1 MNWLA
6 TMLSEE
12 WGEYNAWEL
21 HWSSGVWGGTFAFL
35 GVLIVLSLWFFW
47 ASLSRVRSPWK
58 KAFLYALRVVVLLL
72 VAIVVLQPQ
81 LEFKKI
87 QPLKNTV
94 AVLLDDSK
102 SMTIKTFPSEKS
114 RGDLVRKVMEN
125 NKEYFETL
133 KEDYEVDFFFAS
145 DKIESVP
152 LANVVTGYREQA
164 VNTDLHRVFLDIVEN
179 YEGKSLQGVLLFS
192 DGSDLTQD
200 SSGISPEFAETLTR
214 MNGPVHTFQA
224 GSNEGFKDLAIEK
237 VDATDFGFIHQPLS
251 IAVTVSARAIGKKNI
266 PLVLKEGDKI
276 LVSKIV
282 SLKKKDSQYTAEL
295 QFTPTTTGKRI
306 YTLSVPVFSGE
317 AVETNNRWSFE
328 VKVIRDRVR
337 VLHLNGRP
345 SWDSRFLRE
354 TLANNPK
361 VDLLSF
367 FILRTLTDD
376 VGATTSELSL
386 IPFPSNLLFSD
397 YLKSFDLVVFHNF
410 KFSPFIDKKNL
421 PNIKEYVEQGGAFLM
436 IGGDLSFEGGG
447 YDRTPVEE
455 ILPIRIRGGSKKIL
469 TGELRMTMQPKLA
482 HHPVLRLENDP
493 KLNAKAWKSL
503 PPIQGVNVGLVPA
516 KGSHVLSTTRK
527 NKSSYPVLVARQVQ
541 EGRTMAIATDSSWT
555 WNFLRVGEG
564 GSGRYY
570 QKFWENVIAWM
581 TGEPET
587 NPIQVETDKEK
598 YREHEKVVV
607 HFKVSGKD
615 YNPLPGVEVDLVLNS
630 LPKKQELVRE
640 MVTTDEHGEGRFEFS
655 PGREGFYSAKV
666 ALASSG
672 EALSGETRFIV
683 FSPQIEFQKPLV
695 NEALLQKL
703 SEVTGGSH
711 RVLEAGLSIDK
722 LAFPN
727 PEVEIKSSSRMVSLW
742 DSWWTYGLIVGFLA
756 AEWFTR
762 RKSGLS

>member
-1 MNWLA
+1 VNWLA
-6 TMLSEE
+6 TLWGEE
-12 WGEYNAWEL
+12 WNEYNAWEL
-21 HWSSGVWGGTFAFL
+21 HWTSDVWGWTSAFL

-47 ASLSRVRSPWK
+47 ASLARVRSPWK
-58 KAFLYALRVVVLLL
+58 KAFLYALRVAVLLL
-72 VAIVVLQPQ
+72 VAVVVLQPQ

-114 RGDLVRKVMEN
+114 RGDLVRQVMEN
-125 NKEYFETL
+125 NKEYFEAL
-133 KEDYEVDFFFAS
+133 KQDYEVDFFFAS
-145 DKIESVP
+145 DKIGPVP
-152 LANVVTGYREQA
+152 LSNVVAGYREQA
-164 VNTDLHRVFLDIVEN
+164 VNTDLHQVFLDMAEN

-192 DGSDLTQD
+192 DGADLTQD
-200 SSGISPEFAETLTR
+200 PSGISPEFTETLTR
-214 MNGPVHTFQA
+214 LNGPVHTFQA

-237 VDATDFGFIHQPLS
+237 VDATDFGFVHQPLS
-251 IAVTVSARAIGKKNI
+251 ITVAVSARAIGKKNI

-282 SLKKKDSQYTAEL
+282 SLKKEDSQYTAEL
-295 QFTPTTTGKRI
+295 QFTPTSLGKSI

-317 AVETNNRWSFE
+317 AVEVNNRWSFE

-354 TLANNPK
+354 TFANNPK

-397 YLKSFDLVVFHNF
+397 YLKSFDLVIFHNF

-455 ILPIRIRGGSKKIL
+455 ILPIRIRGGSRKFL
-469 TGELRMTMQPKLA
+469 PGELQMKVQSKLA

-493 KLNAKAWKSL
+493 ALNAKAWKSL
-503 PPIQGVNVGLVPA
+503 PPIQGVNVGLVAA
-516 KGSHVLSTTRK
+516 KGAHVLSTTRK
-527 NKSSYPVLVARQVQ
+527 SKSNYPVLVTRQVE

-598 YREHEKVVV
+598 YREHEKVVI
-607 HFKVSGKD
+607 HFKVSGQD
-615 YNPLPGVEVDLVLNS
+615 YNPLSGAEVDLVLSS
-630 LPKKQELVRE
+630 LPKGQELVRE
-640 MVTTDEHGEGRFEFS
+640 TVKADEFGEGRYEFA
-655 PGREGFYSAKV
+655 PGREGFYSVKV
-666 ALASSG
+666 SLASG
-672 EALSGETRFIV
+672 GKTLSGETRFIV

-695 NEALLQKL
+695 NVALLQAL
-703 SEVTGGSH
+703 SKVTGGSH
-711 RVLEAGLSIDK
+711 RVLEAGMNIENLT
-722 LAFPN
+722 FPN

-742 DSWWTYGLIVGFLA
+742 DTWWTYGLIVGFLA
-756 AEWFTR
+756 VEWWTR

>member
-6 TMLSEE
+6 SVWGEE
-12 WGEYNAWEL
+12 WAEYNAWEL
-21 HWSSGVWGGTFAFL
+21 HWTSDVFWGTFVFL
-35 GVLIVLSLWFFW
+35 GVLMVLSLWFFW
-47 ASLSRVRSPWK
+47 TSLSRVRSPWK
-58 KAFLYALRVVVLLL
+58 KTILYTLRVFVLLL
-72 VAIVVLQPQ
+72 VAVVVLQPQ
-81 LEFKKI
+81 VEFKKI
-87 QPLKNTV
+87 HPLKNTV

-102 SMTIKTFPSEKS
+102 SMTIKTFPSEKA
-114 RGDLVRKVMEN
+114 RGDLVRQVMEN
-125 NKEYFETL
+125 NREYFKAL
-133 KEDYEVDFFFAS
+133 KKDYEVDFFFAS
-145 DKIESVP
+145 DKIDPVP
-152 LANVVTGYREQA
+152 FSNVASRYQQQA
-164 VNTDLHRVFLDIVEN
+164 VNTDLHQVFLDMAEN
-179 YEGKSLQGVLLFS
+179 YKGKSLQGVVLFS
-192 DGSDLTQD
+192 DGSDLAQE
-200 SSGISPEFAETLTR
+200 SSGISPEFTETLTR
-214 MNGPVHTFQA
+214 LNGPVHTFQA
-224 GSNEGFKDLAIEK
+224 GDNRGFKDLAIEK
-237 VDATDFGFIHQPLS
+237 IDTTDFGFIHQPLN
-251 IAVTVSARAIGKKNI
+251 IAVTVSSHAIGKKNI
-266 PLVLKEGDKI
+266 PLVLKDGDKI
-276 LVSKIV
+276 LVSKII
-282 SLKKKDSQYTAEL
+282 SLKEEDSQYTAEL
-295 QFTPTTTGKRI
+295 QFTPTSLGKHI
-306 YTLSVPVFSGE
+306 YTLSVPVFADE
-317 AVETNNRWSFE
+317 AVEVNNRWSFE

-397 YLKSFDLVVFHNF
+397 YLKSFDLVIFHNF

-447 YDRTPVEE
+447 YDRTPVED
-455 ILPIRIRGGSKKIL
+455 ILPIRIRGGSRKFL
-469 TGELRMTMQPKLA
+469 LGELPMRIQPKLV

-503 PPIQGVNVGLVPA
+503 PPVQGVNIGLVPA
-516 KGSHVLSTTRK
+516 KGAHVLSITRK
-527 NKSSYPVLVARQVQ
+527 NKSNYPVLVTRRVR
-541 EGRTMAIATDSSWT
+541 EGKTMAIATDSSWN

-587 NPIQVETDKEK
+587 NPIQIETDKEK

-607 HFKVSGKD
+607 HFKVGGKD
-615 YNPLPGVEVDLVLNS
+615 YNPQPGVEVDLVLNA
-630 LPKKQELVRE
+630 LPREREIVRE
-640 MVTTDEHGEGRFEFS
+640 TLKTDEQGEGRFEFA

-666 ALASSG
+666 TLTSGGETLA
-672 EALSGETRFIV
+672 GETRFIV

-695 NEALLQKL
+695 NETLLQTL
-703 SEVTGGSH
+703 SKITGGRH
-711 RVLEAGLSIDK
+711 QVLEEKMSIQN

-727 PEVEIKSSSRMVSLW
+727 PEVEVKSSSRMVSLW
-742 DSWWTYGLIVGFLA
+742 NSWWTYGLIVGFLV
-756 AEWFTR
+756 AEWWTR

>member
-6 TMLSEE
+6 SLWGEE
-12 WGEYNAWEL
+12 WSEYNAWEL
-21 HWSSGVWGGTFAFL
+21 HWTSDVWGGTFVFL

-47 ASLSRVRSPWK
+47 TSLARVRSPWK
-58 KAFLYALRVVVLLL
+58 KIFLYTLRVIVLLL
-72 VAIVVLQPQ
+72 VALVVLQPR

-87 QPLKNTV
+87 QPLKNTI
-94 AVLLDDSK
+94 AVLIDDSK
-102 SMTIKTFPSEKS
+102 SMTIKTFPSEKP
-114 RGDLVRKVMEN
+114 RGDLVRKVMVG
-125 NKEYFETL
+125 NKDYFETL
-133 KEDYEVDFFFAS
+133 KQNYEVDFFFAS
-145 DKIESVP
+145 DQINPVP
-152 LANVVTGYREQA
+152 LSNVITNYQEQA
-164 VNTDLHRVFLDIVEN
+164 VNTDLHQVFLDMTEN

-192 DGSDLTQD
+192 DGADLVQD
-200 SSGISPEFAETLTR
+200 PSGISREFTETLTR
-214 MNGPVHTFQA
+214 LNGPVYTFQA

-237 VDATDFGFIHQPLS
+237 VDATDFGFIHQPLN
-251 IAVTVSARAIGKKNI
+251 ITVTVSARSIGKKNI

-282 SLKKKDSQYTAEL
+282 SLKEKDSQYTAEL
-295 QFTPTTTGKRI
+295 QFTPASLGKRI

-317 AVETNNRWSFE
+317 AVEINNRWSFE

-397 YLKSFDLVVFHNF
+397 YLNSFDLVVFQNF

-455 ILPIRIRGGSKKIL
+455 ILPMSIRGGSKKIL
-469 TGELRMTMQPKLA
+469 LGELPMKVQPKLS
-482 HHPVLRLENDP
+482 HHPVLQLENDP
-493 KLNAKAWKSL
+493 EKNARAWKSL

-516 KGSHVLSTTRK
+516 KDSHVLSTAWK
-527 NKSSYPVLVARQVQ
+527 NKANHPVLVTRQVK
-541 EGRTMAIATDSSWT
+541 EGRTMAIATDSSWN

-581 TGEPET
+581 TREPET

-598 YREHEKVVV
+598 YREHEKVVA
-607 HFKVSGKD
+607 HFKVRGQD

-630 LPKKQELVRE
+630 LPRERELVRE
-640 MVTTDEHGEGRFEFS
+640 TVKTDEHGEGRFEFA

-666 ALASSG
+666 SLTSG
-672 EALSGETRFIV
+672 GEVLSGETRFIV

-695 NEALLQKL
+695 NETLLQSL
-703 SEVTGGSH
+703 SKVTGGSH
-711 RVLEAGLSIDK
+711 HVLEEGLKIAN
-722 LAFPN
+722 LTFPN

-742 DSWWTYGLIVGFLA
+742 NSWWTYALIVGFLVV
-756 AEWFTR
+756 EWWTR

>member
-6 TMLSEE
+6 SLWGEE
-12 WGEYNAWEL
+12 WSEYNAWEL
-21 HWSSGVWGGTFAFL
+21 HWTSDVWGGTFVFL

-47 ASLSRVRSPWK
+47 TSLARVRSPWK
-58 KAFLYALRVVVLLL
+58 KIFLYTLRVIVLLL
-72 VAIVVLQPQ
+72 VALVVLQPR

-87 QPLKNTV
+87 QPLKNTI
-94 AVLLDDSK
+94 AVLIDDSK
-102 SMTIKTFPSEKS
+102 SMTIKTFPSEKP
-114 RGDLVRKVMEN
+114 RGDLVRKVMVG
-125 NKEYFETL
+125 NKDYFETL
-133 KEDYEVDFFFAS
+133 KQNYEVDFFFAS
-145 DKIESVP
+145 DQINPVP
-152 LANVVTGYREQA
+152 LSNVITNYQEQA
-164 VNTDLHRVFLDIVEN
+164 VNTDLHQVFLDMTEN

-192 DGSDLTQD
+192 DGADLAQD
-200 SSGISPEFAETLTR
+200 PSGISREFTETLTR
-214 MNGPVHTFQA
+214 LNGPVHTFQA

-237 VDATDFGFIHQPLS
+237 VDATDFGFIHQPLN
-251 IAVTVSARAIGKKNI
+251 ITVTVSARSIGKKNI

-282 SLKKKDSQYTAEL
+282 SLKEKDSQYTAEL
-295 QFTPTTTGKRI
+295 QFTPASLGKRI

-317 AVETNNRWSFE
+317 AVEINNRWSFE

-397 YLKSFDLVVFHNF
+397 YLNSFDLVVFQNF

-455 ILPIRIRGGSKKIL
+455 ILPMSIRGGSKKIL
-469 TGELRMTMQPKLA
+469 LGELPMKVQPKLS
-482 HHPVLRLENDP
+482 HHPVLQLENDP
-493 KLNAKAWKSL
+493 EKNARAWKSL

-516 KGSHVLSTTRK
+516 KDSHVLSTAWK
-527 NKSSYPVLVARQVQ
+527 NKANHPVLVTRQVK
-541 EGRTMAIATDSSWT
+541 EGRTMAIATDSSWN

-581 TGEPET
+581 TREPET
-587 NPIQVETDKEK
+587 NPIQVESDKEK
-598 YREHEKVVV
+598 YREHEKVVA
-607 HFKVSGKD
+607 HFKVRGQD

-630 LPKKQELVRE
+630 LPRERELVRE
-640 MVTTDEHGEGRFEFS
+640 TVKTDEHGEGRFEFA

-666 ALASSG
+666 SLTSG
-672 EALSGETRFIV
+672 GEVLSGETRFIV

-695 NEALLQKL
+695 NETLLQSL
-703 SEVTGGSH
+703 SKVTGGSH
-711 RVLEAGLSIDK
+711 HVLEEGLKIAN
-722 LAFPN
+722 LTFPN

-742 DSWWTYGLIVGFLA
+742 NSWWTYALIVGFLVV
-756 AEWFTR
+756 EWWTR

>member
-6 TMLSEE
+6 SLLGEE
-12 WGEYNAWEL
+12 WSEYNAWEL
-21 HWSSGVWGGTFAFL
+21 HWTSDVWGGTFVFL

-47 ASLSRVRSPWK
+47 TSLARVRSPWK
-58 KAFLYALRVVVLLL
+58 KIFLYTLRVIVLLL
-72 VAIVVLQPQ
+72 VALVVLQPR

-87 QPLKNTV
+87 QPLKNTI
-94 AVLLDDSK
+94 AVLIDDSK
-102 SMTIKTFPSEKS
+102 SMTIKTFPSEKP
-114 RGDLVRKVMEN
+114 RGDLVRKVMVG
-125 NKEYFETL
+125 NKDYFETL
-133 KEDYEVDFFFAS
+133 KQNYEVDFFFAS
-145 DKIESVP
+145 DQINPVP
-152 LANVVTGYREQA
+152 LSNVITNYQEQA
-164 VNTDLHRVFLDIVEN
+164 VNTDLHQVFLDMTEN

-192 DGSDLTQD
+192 DGADLAQD
-200 SSGISPEFAETLTR
+200 PSGISREFTETLTR
-214 MNGPVHTFQA
+214 LNGPVYTFQA

-237 VDATDFGFIHQPLS
+237 VDATDFGFIHQPLN
-251 IAVTVSARAIGKKNI
+251 ITVTVSARSIGKKNI

-282 SLKKKDSQYTAEL
+282 SLKEKDSQYTAEL
-295 QFTPTTTGKRI
+295 QFTPASLGKRI

-317 AVETNNRWSFE
+317 AVEINNRWSFE

-397 YLKSFDLVVFHNF
+397 YLNSFDLVVFQNF

-455 ILPIRIRGGSKKIL
+455 ILPMSIRGGSKKIL
-469 TGELRMTMQPKLA
+469 LGELPMKVQPKLS
-482 HHPVLRLENDP
+482 HHPVLQLENDP
-493 KLNAKAWKSL
+493 EKNARAWKSL

-516 KGSHVLSTTRK
+516 KDSHVLSTAWK
-527 NKSSYPVLVARQVQ
+527 NKANHPVLVTRQVK
-541 EGRTMAIATDSSWT
+541 EGRTMAIATDSSWN

-581 TGEPET
+581 TREPET

-598 YREHEKVVV
+598 YREHEKVVA
-607 HFKVSGKD
+607 HFKVRGQD

-630 LPKKQELVRE
+630 LPRERELVRE
-640 MVTTDEHGEGRFEFS
+640 TVKTDEHGEGRFEFA

-666 ALASSG
+666 SLTSG
-672 EALSGETRFIV
+672 GEVLSGETRFIV

-695 NEALLQKL
+695 NETLLQSL
-703 SEVTGGSH
+703 SKVTGGSH
-711 RVLEAGLSIDK
+711 HVLEEGLKIAN
-722 LAFPN
+722 LTFPN

-742 DSWWTYGLIVGFLA
+742 NSWWTYALIVGFLVV
-756 AEWFTR
+756 EWWTR

>member
-1 MNWLA
+1 VNWLA
-6 TMLSEE
+6 TLWGEE
-12 WGEYNAWEL
+12 WSEYNAWEL
-21 HWSSGVWGGTFAFL
+21 HWTSDVWGGTFAFL

-47 ASLSRVRSPWK
+47 TSLSRVRSLWK
-58 KAFLYALRVVVLLL
+58 KAFLYVLRVIVLLV
-72 VAIVVLQPQ
+72 VAMVVLQPR

-94 AVLLDDSK
+94 AVLIDDSK
-102 SMTIKTFPSEKS
+102 SMEIKTFPSEKP
-114 RGDLVRKVMEN
+114 RGDLVRKVMED

-133 KEDYEVDFFFAS
+133 KQNYEVDFFFAS
-145 DKIESVP
+145 DQVDPVP
-152 LANVVTGYREQA
+152 LSNVVTGYQEKA
-164 VNTDLHRVFLDIVEN
+164 VNTDLHQVFLDVTEN

-192 DGSDLTQD
+192 DGADLTQD
-200 SSGISPEFAETLTR
+200 SSGISPEFTETLIR
-214 MNGPVHTFQA
+214 LNGPVHTFQA
-224 GSNEGFKDLAIEK
+224 GGNEGFKDLAIEK
-237 VDATDFGFIHQPLS
+237 VDATDFGFVYQPLN

-282 SLKKKDSQYTAEL
+282 SLKKEDSQYTAEL
-295 QFTPTTTGKRI
+295 QFTPTSIGKRI
-306 YTLSVPVFSGE
+306 YTLSVPVFAGE
-317 AVETNNRWSFE
+317 AVEVNNRWSFE

-397 YLKSFDLVVFHNF
+397 YLNSFDLVIFHNF

-421 PNIKEYVEQGGAFLM
+421 SNIKEYVENGGAFLM

-447 YDRTPVEE
+447 YDRTPVED
-455 ILPIRIRGGSKKIL
+455 ILPMRIRGGAKKFL
-469 TGELRMTMQPKLA
+469 LGELQMKVQPKLA

-493 KLNAKAWKSL
+493 KQNMKAWKSL
-503 PPIQGVNVGLVPA
+503 PPIQGVNIGLVPA

-527 NKSSYPVLVARQVQ
+527 NKANHPVLVTRQVK
-541 EGRTMAIATDSSWT
+541 EGRTMAIATDSSWN

-598 YREHEKVVV
+598 YREHEKVVI
-607 HFKVSGKD
+607 HFKVSGQD
-615 YNPLPGVEVDLVLNS
+615 YNPLPGVEVDLVMNS
-630 LPKKQELVRE
+630 LPKEQELVRE
-640 MVTTDEHGEGRFEFS
+640 TVKTDEHGEGRFEFA

-666 ALASSG
+666 TLTVGG
-672 EALSGETRFIV
+672 EVLSGETRFIV

-695 NEALLQKL
+695 NETLLQSL
-703 SEVTGGSH
+703 SKVTGGSYQ
-711 RVLEAGLSIDK
+711 VLEEGMKIKSLT
-722 LAFPN
+722 FPN

-742 DSWWTYGLIVGFLA
+742 DSWWTYVLIVGFLVV
-756 AEWFTR
+756 EWFAR

>member
-6 TMLSEE
+6 SLWGEE
-12 WGEYNAWEL
+12 WSEYNAWEL
-21 HWSSGVWGGTFAFL
+21 HWASDVWGGTFAFL

-47 ASLSRVRSPWK
+47 TSLSRVRSPWK
-58 KAFLYALRVVVLLL
+58 KIFLYALRVVVLLL
-72 VAIVVLQPQ
+72 VAMVVLQPQ
-81 LEFKKI
+81 VEFKKI

-94 AVLLDDSK
+94 AVLIDDSK

-114 RGDLVRKVMEN
+114 RGDLVRKVMEGN
-125 NKEYFETL
+125 RDYFEAL
-133 KEDYEVDFFFAS
+133 KQDYEVDIFFAS
-145 DKIESVP
+145 DQIDPVS
-152 LANVVTGYREQA
+152 LSNVVTGYQEKA
-164 VNTDLHRVFLDIVEN
+164 VNTDLHQVFLDLTEN

-192 DGSDLTQD
+192 DGADLTQD
-200 SSGISPEFAETLTR
+200 PSGISPEFTETLTR
-214 MNGPVHTFQA
+214 LNGPVHTFQA
-224 GSNEGFKDLAIEK
+224 GGNEGFKDLAIEK
-237 VDATDFGFIHQPLS
+237 VDATDFGFIYQPLH
-251 IAVTVSARAIGKKNI
+251 IAVTLSARAIGQKNI

-276 LVSKIV
+276 LVSKVI
-282 SLKKKDSQYTAEL
+282 SLKEEDSQYTAEL
-295 QFTPTTTGKRI
+295 QFTPSSLGKHI

-317 AVETNNRWSFE
+317 AVEVNNRWSFE

-397 YLKSFDLVVFHNF
+397 YLNSFDLVIFHNF

-421 PNIKEYVEQGGAFLM
+421 SNIKEYVEQGGAFLM

-447 YDRTPVEE
+447 YDRTPVEDV
-455 ILPIRIRGGSKKIL
+455 LPMRIRGGARNFL
-469 TGELRMTMQPKLA
+469 PGEMLMNVQPKLS
-482 HHPVLRLENDP
+482 HHPVLRLEND
-493 KLNAKAWKSL
+493 LEQNAKAWKSL
-503 PPIQGVNVGLVPA
+503 PPIQGVNIGLVPR
-516 KGSHVLSTTRK
+516 KDSYVLSTVRK
-527 NKSSYPVLVARQVQ
+527 NKANHPVLVTRQVK
-541 EGRTMAIATDSSWT
+541 EGRTMAIATDSSWR

-598 YREHEKVVV
+598 YREHEKVVI
-607 HFKVSGKD
+607 HFKVSGQD
-615 YNPLPGVEVDLVLNS
+615 YNPLPDVEVDLVLNS
-630 LPKKQELVRE
+630 LPKEQALVRE
-640 MVTTDEHGEGRFEFS
+640 TVKTDEYGEGRFEYA

-666 ALASSG
+666 ALTSG
-672 EALSGETRFIV
+672 GEVLSGETRFIV

-695 NEALLQKL
+695 NETLLQTVSK
-703 SEVTGGSH
+703 VTGGRH
-711 RVLEAGLSIDK
+711 QVLEEGTTIEK
-722 LAFPN
+722 LNFPN

-756 AEWFTR
+756 VEWFVR

>member
-6 TMLSEE
+6 SLWGEE
-12 WGEYNAWEL
+12 WSEYNAWEL
-21 HWSSGVWGGTFAFL
+21 HWTSDVWGGTFVFL

-47 ASLSRVRSPWK
+47 TSLARVRSPWK
-58 KAFLYALRVVVLLL
+58 KIFLYTLRVIVLLL
-72 VAIVVLQPQ
+72 VALVVLQPR

-87 QPLKNTV
+87 QPLKNTI
-94 AVLLDDSK
+94 AVLIDDSK
-102 SMTIKTFPSEKS
+102 SMTIKTFPSEKP
-114 RGDLVRKVMEN
+114 RGDLVRKVMVG
-125 NKEYFETL
+125 NKDYFETL
-133 KEDYEVDFFFAS
+133 KQNYEVDFFFAS
-145 DKIESVP
+145 DQINPVP
-152 LANVVTGYREQA
+152 LSNVITNYQEQA
-164 VNTDLHRVFLDIVEN
+164 VNTDLHQVFLDMTEN

-192 DGSDLTQD
+192 DGADLVQD
-200 SSGISPEFAETLTR
+200 PSGISREFTETLTR
-214 MNGPVHTFQA
+214 LNGPVHTFQA

-237 VDATDFGFIHQPLS
+237 VDATDFGFIHQPLN
-251 IAVTVSARAIGKKNI
+251 ITVTVSARSIGKKNI

-282 SLKKKDSQYTAEL
+282 SLKEKDSQYTAEL
-295 QFTPTTTGKRI
+295 QFTPASLGKRI

-317 AVETNNRWSFE
+317 AVEINNRWSFE

-397 YLKSFDLVVFHNF
+397 YLNSFDLVVFQNF

-455 ILPIRIRGGSKKIL
+455 ILPMSIRGGSKKIL
-469 TGELRMTMQPKLA
+469 LGELPMKVQPKLS
-482 HHPVLRLENDP
+482 HHPVLQLENDP
-493 KLNAKAWKSL
+493 EKNARAWKSL

-516 KGSHVLSTTRK
+516 KDSHVLSTAWK
-527 NKSSYPVLVARQVQ
+527 NKANHPVLVTRQVK
-541 EGRTMAIATDSSWT
+541 EGRTMAIATDSSWN

-581 TGEPET
+581 TREPET

-598 YREHEKVVV
+598 YREHEKVVA
-607 HFKVSGKD
+607 HFKVRGQD

-630 LPKKQELVRE
+630 LPRERELVRE
-640 MVTTDEHGEGRFEFS
+640 TVKTDEHGEGRFEFA
-655 PGREGFYSAKV
+655 PGREGFYS
-666 ALASSG
+666 
-672 EALSGETRFIV
+672 
-683 FSPQIEFQKPLV
+683 
-695 NEALLQKL
+695 
-703 SEVTGGSH
+703 
-711 RVLEAGLSIDK
+711 
-722 LAFPN
+722 
-727 PEVEIKSSSRMVSLW
+727 
-742 DSWWTYGLIVGFLA
+742 
-756 AEWFTR
+756 
-762 RKSGLS
+762 

>member
-1 MNWLA
+1 VNWLA
-6 TMLSEE
+6 TLGGEE

-21 HWSSGVWGGTFAFL
+21 HWTSDVWGGTFVFL

-58 KAFLYALRVVVLLL
+58 KAFLYTLRVIVLLL
-72 VAIVVLQPQ
+72 VAMVVLQPQ

-87 QPLKNTV
+87 QPLKNTI

-114 RGDLVRKVMEN
+114 RGDLVRKAMEK

-133 KEDYEVDFFFAS
+133 KQDYEVDFFFVS
-145 DKIESVP
+145 DEIDPVP
-152 LANVVTGYREQA
+152 LSNVVTGYQEKA
-164 VNTDLHRVFLDIVEN
+164 VNTDLHQVFLDMTEN

-192 DGSDLTQD
+192 DGADLTQD
-200 SSGISPEFAETLTR
+200 PSGISPEFTETLTR
-214 MNGPVHTFQA
+214 LNGPVHTFQA
-224 GSNEGFKDLAIEK
+224 GGNQGFKDLAIEK
-237 VDATDFGFIHQPLS
+237 VDATDFGFIYQPLN
-251 IAVTVSARAIGKKNI
+251 IAVTISARAIGKKNI

-282 SLKKKDSQYTAEL
+282 SLKEEDSQYTAEL
-295 QFTPTTTGKRI
+295 QFTPAALGKRI
-306 YTLSVPVFSGE
+306 YTLSVPVFAGE
-317 AVETNNRWSFE
+317 AVEVNNRWSFE

-386 IPFPSNLLFSD
+386 IPFPSNLLFSE
-397 YLKSFDLVVFHNF
+397 YLKSFDLVIFHNF

-421 PNIKEYVEQGGAFLM
+421 SNIKEYVKQGGAFLM

-447 YDRTPVEE
+447 YDRTPVED
-455 ILPIRIRGGSKKIL
+455 ILPTRIRSGSRKYL
-469 TGELRMTMQPKLA
+469 LGELPMEAQPKLA

-503 PPIQGVNVGLVPA
+503 PPIQGVNIGLVPV
-516 KGSHVLSTTRK
+516 KGSYVLSTIRK
-527 NKSSYPVLVARQVQ
+527 NKSNYPVLVTRQVE
-541 EGRTMAIATDSSWT
+541 EGRTMAIATDSSWR

-570 QKFWENVIAWM
+570 QRFWENVIAWM

-587 NPIQVETDKEK
+587 NPIQVETDKGK
-598 YREHEKVVV
+598 YREHEKVVI
-607 HFKVSGKD
+607 HFKVNGKD

-640 MVTTDEHGEGRFEFS
+640 IVKTDEHGEGRFEFA

-666 ALASSG
+666 VLNSG
-672 EALSGETRFIV
+672 GEVLSGETRFIV
-683 FSPQIEFQKPLV
+683 FSPRIEFQKPLV
-695 NEALLQKL
+695 NETLLQAL
-703 SEVTGGSH
+703 SKVTGGIH
-711 RVLEAGLSIDK
+711 QVLEEGMNIK
-722 LAFPN
+722 NLAFPN
-727 PEVEIKSSSRMVSLW
+727 PEVEVKSSSRMVSLW

-756 AEWFTR
+756 VEWWTR

>member
-6 TMLSEE
+6 SLWGEE

-21 HWSSGVWGGTFAFL
+21 HWTSDVWGGTFAFL

-47 ASLSRVRSPWK
+47 TSLARVRSLWK
-58 KAFLYALRVVVLLL
+58 KVFLYALRVVVLLL
-72 VAIVVLQPQ
+72 VAMVVLQPQ

-87 QPLKNTV
+87 QPLKNTI
-94 AVLLDDSK
+94 AVLIDDSK

-114 RGDLVRKVMEN
+114 RGDLVRKVMEGSR
-125 NKEYFETL
+125 EYFESL
-133 KEDYEVDFFFAS
+133 KQDYEVDIFFAS
-145 DKIESVP
+145 DQINPVS
-152 LANVVTGYREQA
+152 LSNVVTGYKEQA
-164 VNTDLHRVFLDIVEN
+164 VNTDLHQVFLDVTEK

-192 DGSDLTQD
+192 DGSDLAQD
-200 SSGISPEFAETLTR
+200 PSGISPEFTEMLTR
-214 MNGPVHTFQA
+214 LNGPVHTFQA

-237 VDATDFGFIHQPLS
+237 VDATDFGFIHQPLN
-251 IAVTVSARAIGKKNI
+251 ITVTISARSIGKKNV

-282 SLKKKDSQYTAEL
+282 SLKEKDSQYTAEL
-295 QFTPTTTGKRI
+295 QFTPSSLGKRI

-317 AVETNNRWSFE
+317 AVEVNNHWSFE
-328 VKVIRDRVR
+328 AKVIRDRVR

-376 VGATTSELSL
+376 VGASTAELSL

-397 YLKSFDLVVFHNF
+397 YLNSFDLVIFHNF

-421 PNIKEYVEQGGAFLM
+421 PNIKEYVENGGAFLM

-455 ILPIRIRGGSKKIL
+455 ILPMHIQGGSKKVL
-469 TGELRMTMQPKLA
+469 LGELPMKVQPKLS
-482 HHPVLRLENDP
+482 HHPILQLENDP
-493 KLNAKAWKSL
+493 DKNEKAWRSL
-503 PPIQGVNVGLVPA
+503 PPIQGINVGLVPA
-516 KGSHVLSTTRK
+516 KGSHVLSRARK
-527 NKSSYPVLVARQVQ
+527 NKANYPVLVTRQVK
-541 EGRTMAIATDSSWT
+541 EGRTMAIATDSSWN

-570 QKFWENVIAWM
+570 QRFWENVIAWM
-581 TGEPET
+581 TREPGT

-598 YREHEKVVV
+598 YREHEKVVI
-607 HFKVSGKD
+607 HFKVSGQD
-615 YNPLPGVEVDLVLNS
+615 YNSLPGVEVDLVLNS
-630 LPKKQELVRE
+630 LPKEQELVRE
-640 MVTTDEHGEGRFEFS
+640 TIKTDEHGEGRFEFS
-655 PGREGFYSAKV
+655 PGREGFYAAKV
-666 ALASSG
+666 FLTDG
-672 EALSGETRFIV
+672 GKALSGETRFIV

-695 NEALLQKL
+695 NETLLQSL
-703 SEVTGGSH
+703 SKVTGGSH
-711 RVLEAGLSIDK
+711 RVLEEGIK
-722 LAFPN
+722 IKNLAFPN

-742 DSWWTYGLIVGFLA
+742 NSWWTYALIVGFLVV
-756 AEWFTR
+756 EWWAR

>member
-6 TMLSEE
+6 TLWSEE

-21 HWSSGVWGGTFAFL
+21 HWASGVWGGTVAFL

-58 KAFLYALRVVVLLL
+58 KTFLYALRVFVLFL
-72 VAIVVLQPQ
+72 VAVVVLQPQ

-125 NKEYFETL
+125 NKDYFETL

-145 DKIESVP
+145 DRIESIP
-152 LANVVTGYREQA
+152 LANVVTSYREQA
-164 VNTDLHRVFLDIVEN
+164 VNTDLHRVFLDIAEN

-200 SSGISPEFAETLTR
+200 PSGISPEFAETLSR

-237 VDATDFGFIHQPLS
+237 VDATDFGFIHQPLN

-295 QFTPTTTGKRI
+295 QFTPTSTGKRI

-397 YLKSFDLVVFHNF
+397 YLKSFDLVIFHNF

-447 YDRTPVEE
+447 YDRTPVED
-455 ILPIRIRGGSKKIL
+455 ILPIRIRGGSKKFL
-469 TGELRMTMQPKLA
+469 PGELKMKMQSKLR
-482 HHPVLRLENDP
+482 PSSRTPRLENDP
-493 KLNAKAWKSL
+493 KLNAK
-503 PPIQGVNVGLVPA
+503 GLEIFA
-516 KGSHVLSTTRK
+516 SDSGGQHR
-527 NKSSYPVLVARQVQ
+527 AGCRQ
-541 EGRTMAIATDSSWT
+541 
-555 WNFLRVGEG
+555 RVH
-564 GSGRYY
+564 
-570 QKFWENVIAWM
+570 
-581 TGEPET
+581 TC
-587 NPIQVETDKEK
+587 
-598 YREHEKVVV
+598 
-607 HFKVSGKD
+607 
-615 YNPLPGVEVDLVLNS
+615 
-630 LPKKQELVRE
+630 
-640 MVTTDEHGEGRFEFS
+640 
-655 PGREGFYSAKV
+655 
-666 ALASSG
+666 
-672 EALSGETRFIV
+672 
-683 FSPQIEFQKPLV
+683 
-695 NEALLQKL
+695 
-703 SEVTGGSH
+703 
-711 RVLEAGLSIDK
+711 
-722 LAFPN
+722 
-727 PEVEIKSSSRMVSLW
+727 
-742 DSWWTYGLIVGFLA
+742 
-756 AEWFTR
+756 
-762 RKSGLS
+762 

>member
-1 MNWLA
+1 MNRLA
-6 TMLSEE
+6 TLWGEE

-21 HWSSGVWGGTFAFL
+21 HWTSDVWGGTFVFL

-47 ASLSRVRSPWK
+47 ASLSRIRSPWK
-58 KAFLYALRVVVLLL
+58 KVFLYTLRVFVLLL

-87 QPLKNTV
+87 QPLKNTI

-102 SMTIKTFPSEKS
+102 SMTIKTFPSERP
-114 RGDLVRKVMEN
+114 RGDLVRKVMED

-133 KEDYEVDFFFAS
+133 KQDYEVDFFFAS
-145 DKIESVP
+145 DGIKPVP
-152 LANVVTGYREQA
+152 FSNVATGYQEKA
-164 VNTDLHRVFLDIVEN
+164 VNTDLHQVFLDVTEN

-192 DGSDLTQD
+192 DGADLTQD
-200 SSGISPEFAETLTR
+200 ASGISPEFTETLAR
-214 MNGPVHTFQA
+214 LSGPVHTLQA
-224 GSNEGFKDLAIEK
+224 GSNQGFKDLAIEK
-237 VDATDFGFIHQPLS
+237 VDATDFGFVHQPLNIS
-251 IAVTVSARAIGKKNI
+251 VTVSARSIGKKNI

-276 LVSKIV
+276 LVSKVV
-282 SLKKKDSQYTAEL
+282 SLKKKDAQYTTEL
-295 QFTPTTTGKRI
+295 QFTPTTLGKRI
-306 YTLSVPVFSGE
+306 YTLSVPVFAGE
-317 AVETNNRWSFE
+317 AVEINNRWSFE

-376 VGATTSELSL
+376 VGASTSELSL

-447 YDRTPVEE
+447 YDRTPIED
-455 ILPIRIRGGSKKIL
+455 ILPIRIRAGSKKIL
-469 TGELRMTMQPKLA
+469 PGKLQMKVQPKLMR
-482 HHPVLRLENDP
+482 HPVLRLESDP

-503 PPIQGVNVGLVPA
+503 PPIQGVNMGLIPA
-516 KGSHVLSTTRK
+516 KDSHVLSTTRK
-527 NKSSYPVLVARQVQ
+527 SKSSYPVLVTRQVR
-541 EGRTMAIATDSSWT
+541 EGRTMAIATDST
-555 WNFLRVGEG
+555 WNWNFRRVGEG

-607 HFKVSGKD
+607 HFKVGGKD
-615 YNPLPGVEVDLVLNS
+615 YNPLAGVEVDLVLNS
-630 LPKKQELVRE
+630 LLKEQELVRKI
-640 MVTTDEHGEGRFEFS
+640 VKTDEHGEGRFEFA
-655 PGREGFYSAKV
+655 PGQEGFYSAKV
-666 ALASSG
+666 ALHSG
-672 EALSGETRFIV
+672 AETLSGETRFIV
-683 FSPQIEFQKPLV
+683 YSPQIEFQKPLV
-695 NEALLQKL
+695 NEVLLQNL
-703 SEVTGGSH
+703 SKVTSGH
-711 RVLEAGLSIDK
+711 YQVLEAGMSLKD

-727 PEVEIKSSSRMVSLW
+727 PEVEVKSSSRMVSLW
-742 DSWWTYGLIVGFLA
+742 NSWWTYGLIVGFLVV
-756 AEWFTR
+756 EWWTR

>member
-1 MNWLA
+1 MNRLA
-6 TMLSEE
+6 TLWGEE

-21 HWSSGVWGGTFAFL
+21 HWTSDVWGGTFIFL
-35 GVLIVLSLWFFW
+35 GALIVLSLWFFW
-47 ASLSRVRSPWK
+47 ASLSRIRSLWK
-58 KAFLYALRVVVLLL
+58 KVFLYTLRVFVLLL

-87 QPLKNTV
+87 QPLKNTI

-102 SMTIKTFPSEKS
+102 SMVIKSFPSEKP
-114 RGDLVRKVMEN
+114 RGDLVRKVMEGN
-125 NKEYFETL
+125 REYFEML
-133 KEDYEVDFFFAS
+133 KQDYEVDFFFAS
-145 DKIESVP
+145 DKIDPVSFS
-152 LANVVTGYREQA
+152 NVVTGYREQA
-164 VNTDLHRVFLDIVEN
+164 VNTDLYQVFLDVMKN
-179 YEGKSLQGVLLFS
+179 YEGKSLQGVVLFS
-192 DGSDLTQD
+192 DGADLSQD
-200 SSGISPEFAETLTR
+200 PLDISPEFTEMLTR
-214 MNGPVHTFQA
+214 LNGPVHTLQA
-224 GSNEGFKDLAIEK
+224 GSNQGFKDLAIEK
-237 VDATDFGFIHQPLS
+237 IDATDFGFIHQPLN
-251 IAVTVSARAIGKKNI
+251 ITVTVSSRAIGKKNI

-276 LVSKIV
+276 LVSKII
-282 SLKKKDSQYTAEL
+282 SLKKEDSQYTAEL
-295 QFTPTTTGKRI
+295 QFTPSSLGKRI
-306 YTLSVPVFSGE
+306 YTLSVPVFAGE
-317 AVETNNRWSFE
+317 AVEVNNRWSFE

-397 YLKSFDLVVFHNF
+397 YLKSFDLVIFHNF

-447 YDRTPVEE
+447 YDRTPVED
-455 ILPIRIRGGSKKIL
+455 ILPIRIRTGSRKYL
-469 TGELRMTMQPKLA
+469 LGELPMRMQPKLA
-482 HHPVLRLENDP
+482 QHPVLRLENDP

-503 PPIQGVNVGLVPA
+503 PPIQGVNIGLVPA
-516 KGSHVLSTTRK
+516 KDSHVLSTTRK
-527 NKSSYPVLVARQVQ
+527 SKSSYPVLVTRQVQ
-541 EGRTMAIATDSSWT
+541 EGRTMAIATDSSWN

-581 TGEPET
+581 TSEPET

-598 YREHEKVVV
+598 YREHEKVVI

-615 YNPLPGVEVDLVLNS
+615 YNPMPGVEVELALNS
-630 LPKKQELVRE
+630 LPKGQERVRE
-640 MVTTDEHGEGRFEFS
+640 TLKTDEHGEGRFEFA
-655 PGREGFYSAKV
+655 PGQEGFYSAKV
-666 ALASSG
+666 ALVSG
-672 EALSGETRFIV
+672 GEVLSGEKRFIV

-695 NEALLQKL
+695 NEALLQTL
-703 SEVTGGSH
+703 SKVTGGSH
-711 RVLEAGLSIDK
+711 RVLEAGMNIGN

-727 PEVEIKSSSRMVSLW
+727 PEVEVKSSSRMVSLW
-742 DSWWTYGLIVGFLA
+742 NSWWTYGLIVGFLVV
-756 AEWFTR
+756 EWWTR

>member
-1 MNWLA
+1 VNWLA
-6 TMLSEE
+6 TLWGEE
-12 WGEYNAWEL
+12 WSEYNAWEL
-21 HWSSGVWGGTFAFL
+21 HWTSDLWGGAFVFL

-47 ASLSRVRSPWK
+47 SSLSRVRSPWK
-58 KAFLYALRVVVLLL
+58 KVFLYALRVFVLLL
-72 VAIVVLQPQ
+72 VAMVILQPQ

-87 QPLKNTV
+87 QPLKNTI

-102 SMTIKTFPSEKS
+102 SMTIKTFPSENS
-114 RGDLVRKVMEN
+114 RGDLVRKVMEGN
-125 NKEYFETL
+125 REYFETL
-133 KEDYEVDFFFAS
+133 KQNYEVDFFFAS
-145 DKIESVP
+145 DSVDP
-152 LANVVTGYREQA
+152 VSFSNVVTGYQEQA
-164 VNTDLHRVFLDIVEN
+164 VNTDLHQVFLDMTEN
-179 YEGKSLQGVLLFS
+179 YEGKSLQGAILFS
-192 DGSDLTQD
+192 DGADLTQD
-200 SSGISPEFAETLTR
+200 PSGISPEFTETLTR
-214 MNGPVHTFQA
+214 LNGPVHIFQA

-251 IAVTVSARAIGKKNI
+251 VAVTVSARAIGKKNI
-266 PLVLKEGDKI
+266 PLVLKDGDKI

-282 SLKKKDSQYTAEL
+282 SLKEEDSQYTAEL
-295 QFTPTTTGKRI
+295 QFTPASLGKRI
-306 YTLSVPVFSGE
+306 YTLSVPVFAGE
-317 AVETNNRWSFE
+317 AVEVNNRWSFE

-376 VGATTSELSL
+376 VGASTSELSL

-397 YLKSFDLVVFHNF
+397 YLKSFDLVIFHNF
-410 KFSPFIDKKNL
+410 KFSPFIDKRNL
-421 PNIKEYVEQGGAFLM
+421 LNIKEYVEQGGAFLM

-455 ILPIRIRGGSKKIL
+455 ILPMRIRAGSKKYL
-469 TGELRMTMQPKLA
+469 LGELSMKVQSKLA
-482 HHPVLRLENDP
+482 HHPVLRLENDQ

-503 PPIQGVNVGLVPA
+503 PPIQGINIGLVPA

-527 NKSSYPVLVARQVQ
+527 NKSNYPVLVARQVQ
-541 EGRTMAIATDSSWT
+541 EGRTMAIATDSSWN

-581 TGEPET
+581 TSEPET

-598 YREHEKVVV
+598 YREHEKAVI

-615 YNPLPGVEVDLVLNS
+615 YNPLPGAEVDLVLNS
-630 LPKKQELVRE
+630 LPRGQELVRE
-640 MVTTDEHGEGRFEFS
+640 IVKTDEHGEGRFEFA
-655 PGREGFYSAKV
+655 PGQEGFYSAKV
-666 ALASSG
+666 ALASGG

-695 NEALLQKL
+695 NETLLQAL
-703 SEVTGGSH
+703 SKVTDGSH
-711 RVLEAGLSIDK
+711 QLLEEGMSIK
-722 LAFPN
+722 NLAFPN
-727 PEVEIKSSSRMVSLW
+727 PEVEVKSSSRMVSLW
-742 DSWWTYGLIVGFLA
+742 NSWWTYGLIVGFLA
-756 AEWFTR
+756 VEWFTR

>member
-6 TMLSEE
+6 ALWGEE
-12 WGEYNAWEL
+12 WSEYNAWEL
-21 HWSSGVWGGTFAFL
+21 HWTSDVWGGTFAFL

-47 ASLSRVRSPWK
+47 TSLARVRSPWK
-58 KAFLYALRVVVLLL
+58 KTFLYTLRVVVLLL
-72 VAIVVLQPQ
+72 VAMVVLQPR

-102 SMTIKTFPSEKS
+102 SMTIKTFPSEKP

-125 NKEYFETL
+125 NKGYFETL
-133 KEDYEVDFFFAS
+133 KQDYEVDFFFAS
-145 DKIESVP
+145 DQIDPVP
-152 LANVVTGYREQA
+152 LSNVVTGYQEQA
-164 VNTDLHRVFLDIVEN
+164 VNTDLHQVFLDMTEN
-179 YEGKSLQGVLLFS
+179 YEGQSLQGVLLFS
-192 DGSDLTQD
+192 DGADLTQD
-200 SSGISPEFAETLTR
+200 PSGISPEFTETLTR
-214 MNGPVHTFQA
+214 LNGPVHTFQA
-224 GSNEGFKDLAIEK
+224 GGNEGFKDLAIEK
-237 VDATDFGFIHQPLS
+237 VDATDFGFVHQPLN
-251 IAVTVSARAIGKKNI
+251 IAVTLSARAIGKKNI

-282 SLKKKDSQYTAEL
+282 SLKEEDSQYTAEL
-295 QFTPTTTGKRI
+295 QFTPASIGKRI
-306 YTLSVPVFSGE
+306 YTLSVPVFAGE
-317 AVETNNRWSFE
+317 AVEVNNRWSFE

-386 IPFPSNLLFSD
+386 IPFPSNLLLSD
-397 YLKSFDLVVFHNF
+397 YLNSFDLVIFHNF

-421 PNIKEYVEQGGAFLM
+421 SNIKEYVEQGGAFLM

-447 YDRTPVEE
+447 YDRTPVED
-455 ILPIRIRGGSKKIL
+455 ILPMRIRGGSKKFL
-469 TGELRMTMQPKLA
+469 LGELQMKVQPKLS

-493 KLNAKAWKSL
+493 KQNTKAWKSL
-503 PPIQGVNVGLVPA
+503 PPIQGVNIGLVPA
-516 KGSHVLSTTRK
+516 KGSYVLSTTRK
-527 NKSSYPVLVARQVQ
+527 NKVNAPVLVTRQVK
-541 EGRTMAIATDSSWT
+541 EGRTMVIATDSSWN

-570 QKFWENVIAWM
+570 QRFWENVIAWM

-587 NPIQVETDKEK
+587 NPIQVETDKQK
-598 YREHEKVVV
+598 YREHEKVVI
-607 HFKVSGKD
+607 HFKVSGQD

-630 LPKKQELVRE
+630 LPKEQELVRE
-640 MVTTDEHGEGRFEFS
+640 ILKTDEHGEGRFEFA

-666 ALASSG
+666 VLTTGG
-672 EALSGETRFIV
+672 EALDGETRFIV

-695 NEALLQKL
+695 NETLLQTL
-703 SEVTGGSH
+703 SKVTGGSH
-711 RVLEAGLSIDK
+711 RVLEEGTKIENLS
-722 LAFPN
+722 FPN

-742 DSWWTYGLIVGFLA
+742 DNWWTYGLIVGFLA
-756 AEWFTR
+756 VEWFTR

>member
-1 MNWLA
+1 MNWLG
-6 TMLSEE
+6 TLWGEE

-21 HWSSGVWGGTFAFL
+21 HWTSDVWGGTFVFL

-47 ASLSRVRSPWK
+47 ASLSRIRSPWK
-58 KAFLYALRVVVLLL
+58 KVLLYALRVFVLLL
-72 VAIVVLQPQ
+72 VVMVVLQPQ

-87 QPLKNTV
+87 QSLKNTI
-94 AVLLDDSK
+94 AVLVDDSK
-102 SMTIKTFPSEKS
+102 SMSIKTFPSEKA
-114 RGDLVRKVMEN
+114 RGDLVRQVMKD
-125 NKEYFETL
+125 NKGYFETL
-133 KEDYEVDFFFAS
+133 KQNYEVDFFFAS
-145 DKIESVP
+145 DKIDPVP
-152 LANVVTGYREQA
+152 LSSVVTGYQEKA
-164 VNTDLHRVFLDIVEN
+164 VNTDLHQVFLDVTEH
-179 YEGKSLQGVLLFS
+179 YEGKSLQGALLFS
-192 DGSDLTQD
+192 DGADLTQD
-200 SSGISPEFAETLTR
+200 VSGISPEFTETLTR
-214 MNGPVHTFQA
+214 LYGPVHTFQV
-224 GSNEGFKDLAIEK
+224 GSNQGFKDLAIEK
-237 VDATDFGFIHQPLS
+237 VDATDFGFIHQPLNIS
-251 IAVTVSARAIGKKNI
+251 VTVSARSIGKKNI

-295 QFTPTTTGKRI
+295 QFTPSTLGKRI

-317 AVETNNRWSFE
+317 AVEVNNRWSFE

-397 YLKSFDLVVFHNF
+397 YLKSFDLVIFHNF

-469 TGELRMTMQPKLA
+469 PGDLRMKVQQKLA

-493 KLNAKAWKSL
+493 LLNAKAWKSL
-503 PPIQGVNVGLVPA
+503 PPIQGVNIGLIPA
-516 KGSHVLSTTRK
+516 KGAHVLSSTRK
-527 NKSSYPVLVARQVQ
+527 NKSNYPVLITRQVQ
-541 EGRTMAIATDSSWT
+541 EGRTMAIATDST
-555 WNFLRVGEG
+555 WNWNFRRVGEG

-587 NPIQVETDKEK
+587 NPIQIETDKEK
-598 YREHEKVVV
+598 YREHEKVVI
-607 HFKVSGKD
+607 HFKVGGKD
-615 YNPLPGVEVDLVLNS
+615 YNPLPDVEVDIVLSS
-630 LPKKQELVRE
+630 LPKGRELVRE
-640 MVTTDEHGEGRFEFS
+640 TVKTDEHGEGRFEFA
-655 PGREGFYSAKV
+655 PGGEGFYSAKV
-666 ALASSG
+666 AMGSG
-672 EALSGETRFIV
+672 AEVLSGETRFIV

-695 NEALLQKL
+695 NETLLQSL
-703 SEVTGGSH
+703 SKVTGG
-711 RVLEAGLSIDK
+711 RYQVLEEGMSIGN

-727 PEVEIKSSSRMVSLW
+727 PEVEVKSSSRMVSLW
-742 DSWWTYGLIVGFLA
+742 SSWWTYGLIVGFLVV
-756 AEWFTR
+756 EWWLR

>member
-1 MNWLA
+1 VNWLA
-6 TMLSEE
+6 SLWGEE
-12 WGEYNAWEL
+12 WSEYNAWEL
-21 HWSSGVWGGTFAFL
+21 HWTSDVWGGTFVFL

-47 ASLSRVRSPWK
+47 TSLARVRSPWK
-58 KAFLYALRVVVLLL
+58 KIFLYTLRVIVLLL
-72 VAIVVLQPQ
+72 VALVVLQPR

-87 QPLKNTV
+87 QPLKNTI
-94 AVLLDDSK
+94 AVLIDDSK
-102 SMTIKTFPSEKS
+102 SMTIKTFPSEKP
-114 RGDLVRKVMEN
+114 RGDLVRKVMVG
-125 NKEYFETL
+125 NKDYFETL
-133 KEDYEVDFFFAS
+133 KQNYEVDFFFAS
-145 DKIESVP
+145 DQINPVP
-152 LANVVTGYREQA
+152 LSNVITNYQEQA
-164 VNTDLHRVFLDIVEN
+164 VNTDLHQVFLDMTEN

-192 DGSDLTQD
+192 DGADLAQD
-200 SSGISPEFAETLTR
+200 PSGISREFTETLTR
-214 MNGPVHTFQA
+214 LNGPVYTFQA

-237 VDATDFGFIHQPLS
+237 VDATDFGFIHQPLN
-251 IAVTVSARAIGKKNI
+251 ITVTVSARSIGKKNI

-282 SLKKKDSQYTAEL
+282 SLKEKDSQYTAEL
-295 QFTPTTTGKRI
+295 QFTPASLGKRI

-317 AVETNNRWSFE
+317 AVEINNRWSFE

-397 YLKSFDLVVFHNF
+397 YLNSFDLVVFQNF

-455 ILPIRIRGGSKKIL
+455 ILPMSIRGGSKKIL
-469 TGELRMTMQPKLA
+469 LGELPMKVQPKLS
-482 HHPVLRLENDP
+482 HHPVLQLENDP
-493 KLNAKAWKSL
+493 EKNARAWKSL

-516 KGSHVLSTTRK
+516 KDSHVLSTAWK
-527 NKSSYPVLVARQVQ
+527 NKANHPVLVTRQVK
-541 EGRTMAIATDSSWT
+541 EGRTMAIATDSSWN

-570 QKFWENVIAWM
+570 QKFWENIIAWM
-581 TGEPET
+581 TREPET

-598 YREHEKVVV
+598 YREHEKVVA
-607 HFKVSGKD
+607 HFKVRGQD

-630 LPKKQELVRE
+630 LPRERELVRE
-640 MVTTDEHGEGRFEFS
+640 TVKTDEHGEGRFEFA

-666 ALASSG
+666 SLTSG
-672 EALSGETRFIV
+672 GEVLSGETRFIV

-695 NEALLQKL
+695 NETLLQSL
-703 SEVTGGSH
+703 SKVTGGSH
-711 RVLEAGLSIDK
+711 HVLEEGLKIAN
-722 LAFPN
+722 LTFPN

-742 DSWWTYGLIVGFLA
+742 NSWWTYALIVGFLVV
-756 AEWFTR
+756 EWWTR

>member
-6 TMLSEE
+6 TLWGEE
-12 WGEYNAWEL
+12 WSEYNAWEL
-21 HWSSGVWGGTFAFL
+21 HWTSDVWGGAFAFL

-47 ASLSRVRSPWK
+47 TSLSRVRSPWK
-58 KAFLYALRVVVLLL
+58 KTFLYVLRVVVLLL
-72 VAIVVLQPQ
+72 VAMVVLQPQ

-87 QPLKNTV
+87 QPLKNTL
-94 AVLLDDSK
+94 AVLVDDSK

-114 RGDLVRKVMEN
+114 RGDLVRKVLESN
-125 NKEYFETL
+125 QEYFETL
-133 KEDYEVDFFFAS
+133 KQDYEVDFFFVS
-145 DKIESVP
+145 DHIDPVP
-152 LANVVTGYREQA
+152 LSNAVTDYQEEA
-164 VNTDLHRVFLDIVEN
+164 VNTDLHQVFLDMTEN
-179 YEGKSLQGVLLFS
+179 YEDQSLQGVLLFS
-192 DGSDLTQD
+192 DGADLSQD
-200 SSGISPEFAETLTR
+200 PSGISPEFTETLTR
-214 MNGPVHTFQA
+214 LNGPVHTFQA
-224 GSNEGFKDLAIEK
+224 GSNDGFKDLAIEK
-237 VDATDFGFIHQPLS
+237 VDATDFGFIHQPLN
-251 IAVTVSARAIGKKNI
+251 ITVTVSARAIGKKNI

-282 SLKKKDSQYTAEL
+282 SLKEEDSQYTAEL
-295 QFTPTTTGKRI
+295 QFTPVSLGKRI
-306 YTLSVPVFSGE
+306 YTLSVPVFAGE
-317 AVETNNRWSFE
+317 AVEVNNRWSFE

-397 YLKSFDLVVFHNF
+397 YLNSFDLVIFHNF

-421 PNIKEYVEQGGAFLM
+421 PNIKAYVEQGGSFLM

-455 ILPIRIRGGSKKIL
+455 ILPMRIRGGSKKFL
-469 TGELRMTMQPKLA
+469 LGELQMKMQPKLVY
-482 HHPVLRLENDP
+482 HPVLRLENDP

-503 PPIQGVNVGLVPA
+503 PPIQGVNIGLVPA
-516 KGSHVLSTTRK
+516 KGAHVLGVTHK
-527 NKSSYPVLVARQVQ
+527 NKASYPVLVTRQVL
-541 EGRTMAIATDSSWT
+541 EGRTMAIATDSTWN
-555 WNFLRVGEG
+555 WNFLHVGEG

-607 HFKVSGKD
+607 HFNVSGQD
-615 YNPLPGVEVDLVLNS
+615 YNPLPGAEVDLVMNS
-630 LPKKQELVRE
+630 LPKEQERVRQSLK
-640 MVTTDEHGEGRFEFS
+640 TDEHGVGRFEFA
-655 PGREGFYSAKV
+655 PGREGFYSARV
-666 ALASSG
+666 GVTAGG
-672 EALSGETRFIV
+672 EVLSGETRFIV

-695 NEALLQKL
+695 NETLLQTVSK
-703 SEVTGGSH
+703 VTGGSY
-711 RVLEAGLSIDK
+711 RVLEEGIMIENLI
-722 LAFPN
+722 FPN
-727 PEVEIKSSSRMVSLW
+727 PDVEVKSSSRMVSLW

-756 AEWFTR
+756 VEWFTR
-762 RKSGLS
+762 RKTGLS

>member
-1 MNWLA
+1 
-6 TMLSEE
+6 
-12 WGEYNAWEL
+12 
-21 HWSSGVWGGTFAFL
+21 
-35 GVLIVLSLWFFW
+35 
-47 ASLSRVRSPWK
+47 
-58 KAFLYALRVVVLLL
+58 
-72 VAIVVLQPQ
+72 
-81 LEFKKI
+81 
-87 QPLKNTV
+87 
-94 AVLLDDSK
+94 
-102 SMTIKTFPSEKS
+102 
-114 RGDLVRKVMEN
+114 
-125 NKEYFETL
+125 
-133 KEDYEVDFFFAS
+133 
-145 DKIESVP
+145 
-152 LANVVTGYREQA
+152 
-164 VNTDLHRVFLDIVEN
+164 LDITEN
-179 YEGKSLQGVLLFS
+179 YEGKSLQGVVLFS
-192 DGSDLTQD
+192 DGADLSQNP
-200 SSGISPEFAETLTR
+200 SGISPEFTETLTR
-214 MNGPVHTFQA
+214 LNGPVHTFQA
-224 GSNEGFKDLAIEK
+224 GDNQGFKDLAIEK
-237 VDATDFGFIHQPLS
+237 IDATDFGFIHQPLS
-251 IAVTVSARAIGKKNI
+251 IAVTVSARSIGKKNI

-282 SLKKKDSQYTAEL
+282 SLKEEDSQYTAEF
-295 QFTPTTTGKRI
+295 QFTPASLGKRI

-317 AVETNNRWSFE
+317 AVEVNNRWSFE
-328 VKVIRDRVR
+328 VRVIRDRVR

-397 YLKSFDLVVFHNF
+397 YLKSFDLVIFHNF

-421 PNIKEYVEQGGAFLM
+421 SNIKEYVEQGGAFLM

-447 YDRTPVEE
+447 YDRTPVED
-455 ILPIRIRGGSKKIL
+455 ILPTRIRIGSKRYL
-469 TGELRMTMQPKLA
+469 LGELPMKVQPKLGL
-482 HHPVLRLENDP
+482 HPVLRLENDP

-503 PPIQGVNVGLVPA
+503 PPIQGINIGLVPA

-527 NKSSYPVLVARQVQ
+527 SKSNNPVLVTRQVQ

-581 TGEPET
+581 TGETET

-607 HFKVSGKD
+607 HFKISGKD
-615 YNPLPGVEVDLVLNS
+615 YNPLPGVNVGLVLSS
-630 LPKKQELVRE
+630 LPREQELVRE
-640 MVTTDEHGEGRFEFS
+640 IVKTDEQGEGRFEFA

-666 ALASSG
+666 SLASGG
-672 EALSGETRFIV
+672 EVLSGETRFIV

-695 NEALLQKL
+695 NETLLQAL
-703 SEVTGGSH
+703 SKVSGGSH
-711 RVLEAGLSIDK
+711 RVLEEGMSIK
-722 LAFPN
+722 SLTFPN

-742 DSWWTYGLIVGFLA
+742 DSWWTYGLIVGFLVV
-756 AEWFTR
+756 EWWAR

>member
-6 TMLSEE
+6 SLWGKE
-12 WGEYNAWEL
+12 WSEYNAWEL
-21 HWSSGVWGGTFAFL
+21 HWTSDVWGGTFAFL

-47 ASLSRVRSPWK
+47 TSFSRVRSPWK
-58 KAFLYALRVVVLLL
+58 KIFLYALRVVVLLL
-72 VAIVVLQPQ
+72 VAMVVLQPR

-87 QPLKNTV
+87 QPLKNTI
-94 AVLLDDSK
+94 AVLIDDSK

-114 RGDLVRKVMEN
+114 RGDLVRKVMEGN
-125 NKEYFETL
+125 REYFETL
-133 KEDYEVDFFFAS
+133 KQEYAVDIFFAS
-145 DKIESVP
+145 DRIDPVP
-152 LANVVTGYREQA
+152 LSNVITGYQEKA
-164 VNTDLHRVFLDIVEN
+164 VNTDLHQVFLDVTEN
-179 YEGKSLQGVLLFS
+179 YKGKSLQSVLLFS
-192 DGSDLTQD
+192 DGADLTQEP
-200 SSGISPEFAETLTR
+200 SGISSEFMATLTR
-214 MNGPVHTFQA
+214 LNGPVHTFQA
-224 GSNEGFKDLAIEK
+224 GGNEGFKDLAIEK
-237 VDATDFGFIHQPLS
+237 VDAADFGFIHQPLN
-251 IAVTVSARAIGKKNI
+251 ITVTVSARSIGKKNI

-276 LVSKIV
+276 LVSKII
-282 SLKKKDSQYTAEL
+282 SLKEKDSQYMVEL
-295 QFTPTTTGKRI
+295 QFTPSSLGKRI

-317 AVETNNRWSFE
+317 AVEVNNRWSFD

-397 YLKSFDLVVFHNF
+397 YLSSFDLVIFHNF

-421 PNIKEYVEQGGAFLM
+421 SNIKGYVEQGGAFLM

-447 YDRTPVEE
+447 YDRTPVED
-455 ILPIRIRGGSKKIL
+455 ILPMRIRGGSKKAL
-469 TGELRMTMQPKLA
+469 LGELPMKVQPKFSL
-482 HHPVLRLENDP
+482 HPILQLENDP
-493 KLNAKAWKSL
+493 RQNAKAWKSL
-503 PPIQGVNVGLVPA
+503 PPIQGVNIGLVPA
-516 KGSHVLSTTRK
+516 KGSYVLSTTRK
-527 NKSSYPVLVARQVQ
+527 NKANYPVLVTRQVK
-541 EGRTMAIATDSSWT
+541 EGRTMAIATDSSWN

-581 TGEPET
+581 TREPKT

-607 HFKVSGKD
+607 HFKVNGQD
-615 YNPLPGVEVDLVLNS
+615 YNPLPGIEVDLVLTS
-630 LPKKQELVRE
+630 LLKEQELVRKT
-640 MVTTDEHGEGRFEFS
+640 VKTDEHGEGRFEFA
-655 PGREGFYSAKV
+655 PGGEGFYSAKV
-666 ALASSG
+666 ALTTDG
-672 EALSGETRFIV
+672 KVPSGETRFIV

-695 NEALLQKL
+695 NEMLLQSL
-703 SEVTGGSH
+703 SQVTGGSH
-711 RVLEAGLSIDK
+711 QVLEEGTKIENLT
-722 LAFPN
+722 FPN

-742 DSWWTYGLIVGFLA
+742 NSWWIYGLIVGFLVV
-756 AEWFTR
+756 EWFTR